1 MDAKTPWFVVG
12 EKFKICHLR
21 LGRKGTKCGR
31 RISRRIPFAELS
43 FYLPCA
49 VCRRVVER
57 DEFSPILPTR
67 ADVRRAPRRLVHRP
81 FGISEWLM
89 IAALSGLLLLT
100 LFA

>member
-1 MDAKTPWFVVG
+1 MDAETLWFVIG
-12 EKFKICHLR
+12 EKSTICHLR
-21 LGRKGTKCGR
+21 RGRKGTKCGR
-31 RISRRIPFAELS
+31 RISRRIPFADVAH
-43 FYLPCA
+43 YRPCA

-57 DEFSPILPTR
+57 DEFSPMLPTR
-67 ADVRRAPRRLVHRP
+67 ADVGRARRLVHRP

>member
-1 MDAKTPWFVVG
+1 MDAETPWFVVG
-12 EKFKICHLR
+12 EKSKICHLR

-31 RISRRIPFAELS
+31 RISRRIPFADVS
-43 FYLPCA
+43 FYRPCA
-49 VCRRVVER
+49 VCCRIIER

-67 ADVRRAPRRLVHRP
+67 ADVGRARQRLVHRP